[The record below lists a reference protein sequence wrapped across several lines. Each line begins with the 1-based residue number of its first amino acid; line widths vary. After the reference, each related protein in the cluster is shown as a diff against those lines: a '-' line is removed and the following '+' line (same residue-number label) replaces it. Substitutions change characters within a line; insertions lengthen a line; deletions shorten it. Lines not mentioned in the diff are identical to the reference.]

1 LCECSKEARSDGVS
15 PQIVHI
21 AIVVGTTLLVVLPT
35 ALWRRETQ
43 RMRLSL
49 IVGSD
54 SECSE

>member
-1 LCECSKEARSDGVS
+1 VS